1 MKQKQG
7 LRAIQAQR
15 YLRYS
20 IRKFTVGVA
29 SVAIATGLMMFGVN
43 VQAAEE
49 GTSATVQQT
58 NPTTAKPGKNVNK
71 EGKVEKTNT
80 EKKDTV
86 LVKNYVISEEGSMID
101 VEVEYKNNI
110 AQKMTQLFV
119 NKPISE
125 LTQNEKFKFDDVIE
139 SMQSTEAKEKI
150 IEESK
155 GLKLIA
161 KEENNNLTIKA
172 ILDLNEISE
181 SDAKNALGNFDGSLD
196 DARKID
202 NFEKILAK
210 LGVIEKK

>member
-80 EKKDTV
+80 EKF
-86 LVKNYVISEEGSMID
+86 ISC
-101 VEVEYKNNI
+101 
-110 AQKMTQLFV
+110 
-119 NKPISE
+119 
-125 LTQNEKFKFDDVIE
+125 
-139 SMQSTEAKEKI
+139 
-150 IEESK
+150 
-155 GLKLIA
+155 
-161 KEENNNLTIKA
+161 
-172 ILDLNEISE
+172 
-181 SDAKNALGNFDGSLD
+181 
-196 DARKID
+196 
-202 NFEKILAK
+202 
-210 LGVIEKK
+210 